1 MPPSHRFIITI
12 DGAAGTGKST
22 VAQEL
27 ARRLGT
33 DFLDTGAMYRAV
45 AVLAVEQNITPS
57 DGATLAV
64 AIRKAG
70 IQFDWE
76 STPPTIMLGG
86 IDISERV
93 RDLEISGVV
102 STVAKQ
108 PEVREVLVEQQ
119 RIIGENHPLLVTEG
133 RDQGSIVFP
142 QAHARFFL
150 TAAVNERTRRRANQL
165 RKAGSTVNEKEVQ
178 QDIETRDFIDSTR
191 TDGPLTCP
199 DGAIVIDTSSMSME
213 EVVNFMEEEVKTLLS
228 S

>member
-1 MPPSHRFIITI
+1 VITI

-33 DFLDTGAMYRAV
+33 DCLDTGAMYRAA
-45 AVLAVEQNITPS
+45 AVLSVEQNINPL
-57 DGATLAV
+57 DGNSLAS
-64 AIRKAG
+64 AIRKIG

-86 IDISERV
+86 IDISNRV

-108 PEVREVLVEQQ
+108 PEVREILVEQQ
-119 RIIGENHPLLVTEG
+119 RKIGETHPLLVTEG
-133 RDQGSIVFP
+133 RDQGSVVFP
-142 QAHARFFL
+142 QAKVRFFL
-150 TAAVNERTRRRANQL
+150 TAAVDERTRRRANQL
-165 RKAGSTVNEKEVQ
+165 RKAGSSVKEEEVQ
-178 QDIETRDFIDSTR
+178 QDIETRDLIDSTR

-199 DGAIVIDTSSMSME
+199 DGAIVIDTSSLSME
-213 EVVNFMEEEVKTLLS
+213 EVVDLMEEEVNTLLS
-228 S
+228 T

>member
-1 MPPSHRFIITI
+1 MPLSHRFIITI

-33 DFLDTGAMYRAV
+33 DCLDTGAMYRAV

-119 RIIGENHPLLVTEG
+119 RIIGEKSSTACDRGKRSRLNCIPAST
-133 RDQGSIVFP
+133 RS
-142 QAHARFFL
+142 FFL
-150 TAAVNERTRRRANQL
+150 NRSCE
-165 RKAGSTVNEKEVQ
+165 
-178 QDIETRDFIDSTR
+178 
-191 TDGPLTCP
+191 
-199 DGAIVIDTSSMSME
+199 
-213 EVVNFMEEEVKTLLS
+213 
-228 S
+228 